1 MEKLIVKNFKAIEYA
16 EIEVNDLTFFI
27 GQQASGKSTLAKLVY
42 FFKTLGQF
50 IGNELLSQ
58 ENSYQT
64 TQIEKKIQH
73 ITSVFFLTMFGHN
86 ENFHIDFSYSNG
98 NSIKFFSDEELAFT
112 FEDDDNILSKLS
124 IELIQPIQELNAL
137 RETNTSFNDRTFKL
151 WENKVDDILDK
162 YLPYK
167 KDNIYFPAGRSFL
180 SLADK
185 NVIEIGKGYKEEF
198 ENYIRQSE
206 TGAFDT
212 PLLYPTINENALII
226 SSYINHCLHLKK
238 IFKTISNIVFQDKN
252 LIESMVKQ
260 QEILRG
266 DYFQNDSNEGINI
279 EKNKILLQNT
289 SSGQQEVIR
298 LLQDINNL
306 IISYKIAAFRIYEE
320 PEAHLFPASQKALM
334 EMIVILLN
342 SNPNVQL
349 LISTHTPYLL
359 AVLNVLMEAKELE
372 KQLGEND
379 LTLNSLVLKEERL
392 DVSRVRVYSA
402 KQTESGRF
410 IFENIVN
417 QDTQSIDAEIID
429 KVSEEIGMTYNQLLD
444 LRSNLSNSV
453 SE

>member
-27 GQQASGKSTLAKLVY
+27 GQQASGKSTLAKLIY

-50 IGNELLSQ
+50 IGNELLYQ
-58 ENSYQT
+58 QNSYET
-64 TQIEKKIQH
+64 LQIEKKIEH
-73 ITSVFFLTMFGHN
+73 IISVFFLALFGHN
-86 ENFHIDFSYSNG
+86 ENFHINFIYSNG
-98 NSIKFFSDEELAFT
+98 NSIKFFSDENLAFI

-124 IELIQPIQELNAL
+124 TELTQPIKELNSL
-137 RETNTSFNDRTFKL
+137 QKTNISFNDRTFKL
-151 WENKVDDILDK
+151 WENKIDSILDK

-167 KDNIYFPAGRSFL
+167 KENIYFAAGRSFL

-185 NVIEIGKGYKEEF
+185 NVIEIGEGYKEEF

-206 TGAFDT
+206 TGAFDA

-226 SSYINHCLHLKK
+226 SSYINHCLDLKK
-238 IFKTISNIVFQDKN
+238 SFKSISNIIFHDKN

-260 QEILRG
+260 EEILRG
-266 DYFQNDSNEGINI
+266 NYFQNDSNEGINT
-279 EKNKILLQNT
+279 EKSKILLQNT
-289 SSGQQEVIR
+289 SSGQQEAIR
-298 LLQDINNL
+298 LLQDINSL
-306 IISYKIAAFRIYEE
+306 IIYHKKVAFRVYEE

-359 AVLNVLMEAKELE
+359 AVLNVLMKAKELE
-372 KQLGEND
+372 KQLGENHI
-379 LTLNSLVLKEERL
+379 SLDFLVPKEERL
-392 DVSRVRVYSA
+392 DSSRVRVYSA
-402 KQTESGRF
+402 KQTENGRF
-410 IFENIVN
+410 IFENVVN
-417 QDTQSIDAEIID
+417 QETQSIDAEIID
-429 KVSEEIGMTYNQLLD
+429 KVSEEIGITYEQLLD
-444 LRSNLSNSV
+444 LQSNLSNSV